1 MYDNFNNHENVSHD
15 GSDVNKYY
23 VNGTA
28 KLQSYNQDNTG
39 KDPSTGVIPI
49 DFSMELD
56 GIHGFTIGST
66 FGLNQ
71 NILPSK
77 YDKYSY
83 IITGISHKIG
93 SDNKWV
99 TNVGTNF
106 YYTS

>member
-1 MYDNFNNHENVSHD
+1 
-15 GSDVNKYY
+15 
-23 VNGTA
+23 
-28 KLQSYNQDNTG
+28 
-39 KDPSTGVIPI
+39 
-49 DFSMELD
+49 MELD